1 MRRLSLRKAQFSTEA
16 CQKITDTRARQGS
29 NQRGLKPEKVRLVPA
44 LTVCRITIS
53 KQFQKR
59 QIYNQGK
66 DKVLLGQN
74 RTSLIFQIS
83 QRQLQKSK
91 TKATKNQ
98 HKGFLSKISAGDFFY
113 LQFCGNRKFHLR
125 CEKSTQICAKEVKKM
140 AAKKLNIWATS
151 REAKD
156 VRNDRKSND

>member
-1 MRRLSLRKAQFSTEA
+1 MKRLCLRKAQFSTEA
-16 CQKITDTRARQGS
+16 CQKITDTQAVQGS
-29 NQRGLKPEKVRLVPA
+29 NQRGLKPENIRLVPA
-44 LTVCRITIS
+44 LPGLCRITIP

-98 HKGFLSKISAGDFFY
+98 HKGFLSKILAGGFFY

-125 CEKSTQICAKEVKKM
+125 CEKSTQICAKEVKK
-140 AAKKLNIWATS
+140 NGGY
-151 REAKD
+151 EA
-156 VRNDRKSND
+156 